1 MVIRHLIALRKSHTF
16 PNQPRNAMSQC
27 QITRDDIKETE
38 RQFADALFVLGRW
51 ISEGRSPEW
60 AFMQTAQTMKGTGI
74 GEAFRDVAQNISFLR
89 TTLAGAIFDQEYGA
103 FKNIYS
109 ERVHTTMRLFTESVY
124 KSYEAASV
132 VILLRFAGGIEY
144 GGDKAQFMY
153 ELGKGLPLSILVF
166 TISMVMSRVLFA
178 SIV

>member
-1 MVIRHLIALRKSHTF
+1 
-16 PNQPRNAMSQC
+16 MSNY
-27 QITRDDIKETE
+27 RYDIKEIE
-38 RQFADALFVLGRW
+38 RQFADALFVMGRR
-51 ISEGRSPEW
+51 INEVRSPEW

-74 GEAFRDVAQNISFLR
+74 GEAFQDGEQNISFLR

-103 FKNIYS
+103 FRNIYS
-109 ERVHTTMRLFTESVY
+109 EQVHTTMRLFTEY
-124 KSYEAASV
+124 KSHEAAG
-132 VILLRFAGGIEY
+132 VIILVRFAGGIEY

-166 TISMVMSRVLFA
+166 TISMVVSRTLFA